1 MNNYSAR
8 RSLLRLVGAIVS
20 VLFLPQGIVRAE
32 EIRDFSVDISIRQ
45 DATIS
50 VTETIRYDFGELER
64 HGIYRDIPYRYST
77 DVGSYSAALDN
88 ITVVDEAGNPYLFE
102 TSRGGGMV
110 HLKIGDSDTTISGEH
125 TYRITYDVAGAI
137 SYFADF
143 DELYWNA
150 TGDNWQ
156 VPIQHVQGTARFEDF
171 APEILQASCYRGA
184 RGSGEQC
191 EGSTIHDDIATLT
204 FAEAGLAPSEGVTIA
219 LAIPKGFI
227 YEPTPVEQLLKTI
240 RDNGIVALPLLVAL
254 LMWRLWYKRG
264 RDPRG
269 RNTIIAEFDAPAGMS
284 PIEVGGLVD
293 ENVHPKD
300 ITAEIVHLAVSG
312 YLKVHQIEVKKLLV
326 FPDTDYVLEK
336 LKDESTLQ
344 SEFDRTIIK
353 ALFAETYV
361 SEHDVNGTKIQGVAL
376 SDLKNK
382 LHTDMRDVNKRV
394 YEALVAKGYFP
405 INPQRVR
412 TTYVVAGVLVAVVGI
427 ILSGVTGLF
436 ATPLAIG
443 SSIASGVVVLIFA
456 AFMPKKTAQGV
467 AAREH
472 ALGLK
477 RYLSVAEKD
486 RLAFHNAPERT
497 PERFDALLPY
507 AMVFGVEK
515 AWAKQ
520 FEDIYKDRNA
530 PGWYSAPPGHL
541 FMPVAFASDLSDNFA
556 SAVSAASAPQ
566 GGSGSGGGGFSGGGF
581 GGGGGGSW

>member
-1 MNNYSAR
+1 
-8 RSLLRLVGAIVS
+8 
-20 VLFLPQGIVRAE
+20 
-32 EIRDFSVDISIRQ
+32 
-45 DATIS
+45 
-50 VTETIRYDFGELER
+50 
-64 HGIYRDIPYRYST
+64 
-77 DVGSYSAALDN
+77 
-88 ITVVDEAGNPYLFE
+88 
-102 TSRGGGMV
+102 
-110 HLKIGDSDTTISGEH
+110 
-125 TYRITYDVAGAI
+125 
-137 SYFADF
+137 
-143 DELYWNA
+143 
-150 TGDNWQ
+150 
-156 VPIQHVQGTARFEDF
+156 VPIQHVQGTAKFEDI
-171 APEILQASCYRGA
+171 APEILQAACYRGA

-191 EGSTIHDDIATLT
+191 DASTIDDDSASLT
-204 FAEAGLAPSEGVTIA
+204 FAEAGLTPGEGVTIA
-219 LAIPKGFI
+219 LAVPKGFI
-227 YEPTPVEQLLKTI
+227 YEPTRAERILKTI
-240 RDNGIVALPLLVAL
+240 RDNGIVVLPLLVTL
-254 LMWRLWYKRG
+254 FMWRLWYKRG
-264 RDPRG
+264 RDPKG
-269 RNTIIAEFDAPAGMS
+269 RSTIIAEFDAPAGMS

-293 ENVHPKD
+293 ENVQPKD

-326 FPDTDYVLEK
+326 FSGTDYVLEK
-336 LKDESTLQ
+336 RKDASKLVN
-344 SEFDRTIIK
+344 EFDRTIME
-353 ALFAETYV
+353 ALFDESYV
-361 SEHDVNGTKIQGVAL
+361 KEHDVNSTKIQGVAL

-405 INPQRVR
+405 TNPQRVR
-412 TTYVVAGVLVAVVGI
+412 TTYVVVGI
-427 ILSGVTGLF
+427 LVGIVGIVLSGVTGLF
-436 ATPLAIG
+436 TTPLAIA
-443 SSIASGVVVLIFA
+443 SSIASGVIVLIFA

-520 FEDIYKDRNA
+520 FEDIYKDRDA